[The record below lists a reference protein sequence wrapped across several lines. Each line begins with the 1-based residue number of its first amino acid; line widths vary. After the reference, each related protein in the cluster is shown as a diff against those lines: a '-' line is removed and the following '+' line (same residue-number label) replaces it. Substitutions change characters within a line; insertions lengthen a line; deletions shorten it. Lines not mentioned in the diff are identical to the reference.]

1 MKSRGPRRVTDLAL
15 AQRLERTEASSNAAF
30 VDARVAVD
38 PTSGAC
44 WRDVGGAYAMFDGV
58 GSPISQTFGLGL
70 FSTPNDEQLAEIE
83 QMFGSRGSET
93 HHEVCPMA
101 DPELLNLLPRR
112 GYQPFEWSS
121 VLHRDIADDNASL
134 SLDENGTPRAPTAI
148 ITRRIGPEESD
159 AWAHHSALGWAH
171 IEGLQDFME
180 NFGRIMASARGVH
193 CFVAELGGTIVATGG
208 MTIHGGVALLAGAST
223 RPEWRKR
230 GAQTALLEARLAY
243 ARNAGCDI
251 AMMAAAP
258 GSTSQMNAERQG
270 FAIAYTRIKWR
281 LPLR

>member
-1 MKSRGPRRVTDLAL
+1 MNSSTHRRVTDIVL
-15 AQRLERTEASSNAAF
+15 AQRLERTEGSSNAAF
-30 VDARVAVD
+30 VDARAAID
-38 PTSGAC
+38 PLSGAC

-58 GSPISQTFGLGL
+58 GSPITQTFGLGL
-70 FSTPNDEQLAEIE
+70 FSTPNDEQLATIE
-83 QMFGSRGSET
+83 ELFRSRGSET
-93 HHEVCPMA
+93 HHEVCPLA

-121 VLHRDIADDNASL
+121 VLHRDISAETARDSL
-134 SLDENGTPRAPTAI
+134 GAGSSHVPSRVT
-148 ITRRIGPEESD
+148 TRRIGADEAEV
-159 AWAHHSALGWAH
+159 WAHNSALGWAH
-171 IEGLQDFME
+171 IDGLQDFME
-180 NFGRIMASARGVH
+180 NFGRIMATARGVH
-193 CFVAELGGTIVATGG
+193 CFVAELDGEIVATGG
-208 MTIHGGVALLAGAST
+208 MSIHGGVALLAGAST

-243 ARNAGCDI
+243 ARAVGCDI

-281 LPLR
+281 LPHA